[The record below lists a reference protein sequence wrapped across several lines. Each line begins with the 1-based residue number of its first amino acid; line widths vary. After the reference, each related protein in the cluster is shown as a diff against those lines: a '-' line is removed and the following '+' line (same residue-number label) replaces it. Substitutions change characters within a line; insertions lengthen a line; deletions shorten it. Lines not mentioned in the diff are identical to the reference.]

1 MPQRR
6 AQFLFLL
13 GLGLMISYRLLVK
26 LPFLPEQLIGFDTP
40 KLLKIL
46 IGLLFISLTL
56 AHYKKSFKH

>member
-1 MPQRR
+1 
-6 AQFLFLL
+6 
-13 GLGLMISYRLLVK
+13 MISYRLLVK